1 MATQGI
7 DQSRDDGQLL
17 ELVCRG
23 DVRAFEALY
32 NRYKDQVYHTALAI
46 LNDPATAED
55 VLQDCFLR
63 FHANADRI
71 DGSIPLS
78 PWLHRVTVNLAYNAL
93 ARRKRSAGVVGLML
107 DGLDLGVDPA
117 PDRLAERAETRDTI
131 LAAIDH
137 LSFEH
142 RIVVIL
148 FYLSEFSV
156 EEIAYILDCPVGTV
170 KSRLHYA
177 RHKLRSQLAKETQKG
192 VAAKYGLAGA

>member
-7 DQSRDDGQLL
+7 EQGCDDGQLL
-17 ELVCRG
+17 DLVCRG
-23 DVRAFEALY
+23 DVRAFETLY
-32 NRYKDQVYHTALAI
+32 NRYKGQVFRTALAI
-46 LNDPATAED
+46 LNDPAAAED

-93 ARRKRSAGVVGLML
+93 ARRKRSVGVAGLML
-107 DGLDLGVDPA
+107 DALTPGGGSA
-117 PDRLAERAETRDTI
+117 PDRLAERAETRDAV
-131 LAAIDH
+131 LAAIEQ

-177 RHKLRSQLAKETQKG
+177 RNKLRSQLAEETQEG
-192 VAAKYGLAGA
+192 VDARYGLAGV